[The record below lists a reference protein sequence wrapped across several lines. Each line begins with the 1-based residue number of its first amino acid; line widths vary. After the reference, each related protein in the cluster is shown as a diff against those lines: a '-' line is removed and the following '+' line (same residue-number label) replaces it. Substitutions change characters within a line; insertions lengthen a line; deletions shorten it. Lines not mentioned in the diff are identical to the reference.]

1 MANYKKW
8 TESELGFVRDNHN
21 TMNDLELSAKLSQMT
36 GQNISTAMIRRQRRK
51 LNIKKQRGRPRKHGP
66 AVAMVTNGENGQV

>member
-8 TESELGFVRDNHN
+8 TESELSFLRDNH
-21 TMNDLELSAKLSQMT
+21 TIMNDIELGTKLSQIT

-51 LNIKKQRGRPRKHGP
+51 LNIKKNRGRPKKSG
-66 AVAMVTNGENGQV
+66 AISNNGEQTLINS

>member
-8 TESELGFVRDNHN
+8 TDAELNFVKDNYN
-21 TMNDLELSAKLSQMT
+21 TMNDLQLSAKLSQMT

-51 LNIKKQRGRPRKHGP
+51 LNIKKSRGRPRKNNQTVS
-66 AVAMVTNGENGQV
+66 AVVSQESN

>member
-8 TESELGFVRDNHN
+8 TESELSFLRDNH
-21 TMNDLELSAKLSQMT
+21 TIMNDIELGTKLSQIT

-51 LNIKKQRGRPRKHGP
+51 LNIKKNRGRPKKGG
-66 AVAMVTNGENGQV
+66 AINNNEEQTLINS

>member
-8 TESELGFVRDNHN
+8 TESELNFVRDNHT

-51 LNIKKQRGRPRKHGP
+51 LSIKKSRGRPKK
-66 AVAMVTNGENGQV
+66 VATINSTPVSAQ

>member
-8 TESELGFVRDNHN
+8 TENELNFVRDNHT
-21 TMNDLELSAKLSQMT
+21 TMNDLELSTKLSQMT

-51 LNIKKQRGRPRKHGP
+51 LSIKKNRGRPKKVVIINSAP
-66 AVAMVTNGENGQV
+66 VSAQ